1 VLTVEAATAHRAPA
15 EAYRLSEA
23 VSLEESALAADNT
36 VTLQVLRPCVGRGKG
51 RHLYEADMLAKNA
64 HKFKGW
70 RMYVDH
76 LSEEARRKLGG
87 LPRSLRDAGGRVVE
101 SWWDAS
107 VPADP
112 ARGFGEGSVMAKVR
126 PTRIVRELIED
137 DPALVEASINAR
149 ATAVRPVK
157 KNSEQVWAVEG
168 IEDDGSID
176 WVTEAGAGGRVVSL
190 LEGVYH
196 DGEMDLLESM
206 TDEEF
211 AEYVRGR
218 RPGLIEAL
226 APRENGDEDVSDT
239 DKGKGGESQAPDA
252 LGILREALGSYEG
265 REMLRSLM
273 EADMREESDL
283 IRAQAEQAA
292 RREVELERLKAE
304 ARDTIREAK
313 LPAAFEADLLERY
326 DIVDNLPT
334 PALDVVD
341 EVDGEGS
348 VVKRAGERVRESVAK
363 DIKRQRELIE
373 AVDPTRV
380 KGQGGGGGEGE
391 GDESAP
397 APEKPKRSLWRGMLQ
412 EAGFTEPEKVYEEV

>member
-1 VLTVEAATAHRAPA
+1 MTIPVATRPPA
-15 EAYRLSEA
+15 DAYRLSES
-23 VSLEESALAADNT
+23 VSLREGALSADNT

-64 HKFKGW
+64 HKFVDWK
-70 RMYVDH
+70 MYVDH
-76 LSEEARRKLGG
+76 QSEEARRKAGG
-87 LPRSLRDAGGRVVE
+87 LPRSMRDYGGRVLE
-101 SWWDAS
+101 SWWEPN

-112 ARGFGEGSVMAKVR
+112 ARGFGQGSVMAKVR
-126 PTRIVRELIED
+126 PSFQVRPFIED
-137 DPALVEASINAR
+137 DPEAVEASINAR

-157 KNSEQVWAVEG
+157 KNGTEVWAVEG
-168 IEDDGSID
+168 IEDHGSID

-226 APRENGDEDVSDT
+226 GPKENDDVSDKPNT
-239 DKGKGGESQAPDA
+239 PDA
-252 LGILREALGSYEG
+252 EKPDAVALLREALGNYEG
-265 REMLRSLM
+265 RELLRGLM
-273 EADMREESDL
+273 EADMREESDI
-283 IRAQAEQAA
+283 IRAQAESVA
-292 RREVELERLKAE
+292 RREVELERMKAT
-304 ARDTIREAK
+304 ARESIREAK
-313 LPAAFEADLLERY
+313 LPEAFESDLLERY
-326 DIVDNLPT
+326 DIVDNAPT

-341 EVDGEGS
+341 QVDGDGA
-348 VVKRAGERVRESVAK
+348 VVKTAGQRVRESVAK

-380 KGQGGGGGEGE
+380 TGQGAAGADAGDGE
-391 GDESAP
+391 GDAGSKP
-397 APEKPKRSLWRGMLQ
+397 APSKTRSLWRGTLQ
-412 EAGFTEPEKVYEEV
+412 EAGFSEPEKVYEEV